1 MPYYADKLVNIAQG
15 EEDYHEKKSNYMLDD
30 KYANAGKNNYTKYA
44 RDLWDKWNKVLNGN
58 KQGFEW
64 CAVYVLWLFLNTYGD
79 ADKALKVLHLPT
91 KSTAAGVPYFYDY
104 MKKAGLTTSTP
115 SVGDVI
121 FLNSA
126 KHVGIVKEIKD
137 GKVFTSEGNSN
148 NMVRT
153 VAYKLGDSHI
163 YAYGHPDWA
172 AVPEP
177 TPAPT
182 PTPPP
187 DPDTV
192 EIPMKVLIPNKSTGG
207 CVKTFQRIMRELG
220 YKDQNGKLIG
230 VDGDYGNKSVYVC
243 KTFQQRTGIPVT
255 GTVDYTTWLHVL
267 N

>member
-1 MPYYADKLVNIAQG
+1 MYYADRIVSLANA
-15 EEDYHEKKSNYMLDD
+15 EENYREKKSDYMLDD
-30 KYANAGKNNYTKYA
+30 KYANAGSNNYTKYA
-44 RDLWDKWNKVLNGN
+44 RDLWSKWKDVLNGN
-58 KQGFEW
+58 KQATAW
-64 CAVYVLWLFLNTYGD
+64 CAVYVLWLFLTTYD
-79 ADKALKVLHLPT
+79 SADKALKVLHLPT
-91 KSTAAGVPYFYDY
+91 KSKAAGVPSFYDY

-153 VAYKLGDSHI
+153 VAYKLGDSRI

-177 TPAPT
+177 KPEPT
-182 PTPPP
+182 PT
-187 DPDTV
+187 TV
-192 EIPMKVLIPNKSTGG
+192 DMSLYVLIPNKSTGG
-207 CVKTFQRIMRELG
+207 NVKAFQRIMRELG
-220 YKDQNGKLIG
+220 YKDQNGKLIE
-230 VDGDYGNKSVYVC
+230 VDGDYGSKSAYVC
-243 KTFQQRTGIPVT
+243 ENFQRGTGIPVT
-255 GTVDYTTWLHVL
+255 GIVDYETWLHVL

>member
-1 MPYYADKLVNIAQG
+1 MTMIDRIVTLAIA

-44 RDLWDKWNKVLNGN
+44 RDLWNDYRDVLNGN

-64 CAVYVLWLFLNTYGD
+64 CAVYVLWLFLKTYGD
-79 ADKALKVLHLPT
+79 VDKALKVLHLPK
-91 KSTAAGVPYFYDY
+91 KSLAAGVPYFYDY
-104 MKKAGLTTSTP
+104 MKKAELIKSQP

-126 KHVGIVKEIKD
+126 HHVGIVKDVKD

-153 VAYKLGDSHI
+153 VAYKIGDSHI

-177 TPAPT
+177 KPEPT
-182 PTPPP
+182 PT
-187 DPDTV
+187 TV
-192 EIPMKVLIPNKSTGG
+192 DMTLQVLIPNKSTGG
-207 CVKTFQRIMRELG
+207 NVKAFQRIMRELG
-220 YKDQNGKLIG
+220 YKDQNGKLLE
-230 VDGDYGNKSVYVC
+230 VDGDYGDKSVYVC
-243 KTFQQRTGIPVT
+243 KNFQKGTGIPVT
-255 GTVDYTTWLHVL
+255 GIVDCETWLHVL